1 MNNTAREDASYM
13 DVHEIPKKYGSFYVP
28 PEQLVPMVVRLQQGE
43 TKVEDEIYKVFHK
56 QVYGHIFRKISN
68 HDETERLVKVVFNEI
83 QENIGTLRNPAAFVG
98 WCKRIV
104 INKSNDYLREKYRK
118 ENKIRRESK
127 KRSSAKYVVRRLTQE
142 EKELL
147 NSKLEEIPQKQA
159 RVMQLHY
166 IDEMPLEAI
175 AQELNIPLG
184 TVKSRLHY
192 GRLAFR
198 QLVRPENNKE

>member
-1 MNNTAREDASYM
+1 M

-83 QENIGTLRNPAAFVG
+83 QEDIGTLRNPAAFVG

-118 ENKIRRESK
+118 ENKIRRECK